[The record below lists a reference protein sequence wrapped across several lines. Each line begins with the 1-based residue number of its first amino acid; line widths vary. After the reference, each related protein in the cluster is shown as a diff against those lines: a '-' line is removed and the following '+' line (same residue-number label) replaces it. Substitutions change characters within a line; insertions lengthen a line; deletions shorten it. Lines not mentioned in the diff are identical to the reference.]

1 MHHFKYRDNVLC
13 CEDVSIQEIS
23 AKIGTPFYLYSYATL
38 KRHFQVFNS
47 AFEGVSKLI
56 CFSAKANTNL
66 AVLKIF
72 SDMGCG
78 LDIVSG
84 GELYRGLKAGFSPD
98 RIVYSGVG
106 KRVDEID
113 YALETGILMFN
124 VESPVELELINRR
137 AGELKKRAP
146 VAIRVNPDVDPK
158 THPYISTGLKKN
170 KFGINTEAAIESYR
184 MADSFDHVDVVGID
198 CHIGSQITE
207 TKPFESALISLK
219 ILINDLKQKGTDI
232 KYLDMGGGLG
242 ITYADETP
250 PPLSEYAG
258 TITQQLKGM
267 DIQLILEPGRVL
279 VGNAGILVTKVLYR
293 KSGDEK
299 NFVIV
304 DAGMNDLLR
313 PTLYNAFHAIEPVV
327 NSKKNLIVADVVGP
341 ICESSDFLAVDR
353 SICDVESGDLLAVMS
368 AGAYGYVMSSNY
380 CSRPR
385 VAEVMVKGD
394 RFHVIK
400 TRENYEDLVRGESLP
415 TFFEV

>member
-38 KRHFQVFNS
+38 KRHFQVFNA

-113 YALETGILMFN
+113 YALKTGILMFN

-219 ILINDLKQKGTDI
+219 TLINDLKQEGTDI

-293 KSGDEK
+293 KSGEEK
-299 NFVIV
+299 KFVIV

-353 SICDVESGDLLAVMS
+353 SICDVESGDLVAVMS

-385 VAEVMVKGD
+385 VAEVMVKD
-394 RFHVIK
+394 DHFHVIK

-415 TFFEV
+415 PFLEA